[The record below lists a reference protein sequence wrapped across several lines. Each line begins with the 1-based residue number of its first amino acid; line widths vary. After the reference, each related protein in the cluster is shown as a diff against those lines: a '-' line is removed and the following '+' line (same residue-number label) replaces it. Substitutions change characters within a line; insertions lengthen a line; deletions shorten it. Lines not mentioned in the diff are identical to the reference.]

1 MNDIST
7 KSPEYQSLEALL
19 AQKSPL
25 FRFQQF
31 REREAKELF
40 DLQSIQPSQ
49 QLQQPIPEK
58 TTNVSEKTRV
68 PSSAKPTN
76 QRPTSRLKD

>member
-1 MNDIST
+1 
-7 KSPEYQSLEALL
+7 KSSEYQSLETLL

-40 DLQSIQPSQ
+40 DLQSIQLSQ
-49 QLQQPIPEK
+49 QLQQPISEK
-58 TTNVSEKTRV
+58 TNISEKTRILT
-68 PSSAKPTN
+68 SAKPTN